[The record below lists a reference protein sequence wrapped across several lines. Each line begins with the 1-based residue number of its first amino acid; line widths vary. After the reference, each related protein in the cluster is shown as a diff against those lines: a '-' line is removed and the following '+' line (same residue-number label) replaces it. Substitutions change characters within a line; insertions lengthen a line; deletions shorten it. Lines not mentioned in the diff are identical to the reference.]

1 MPIVTVLRAGEVI
14 DTESLAKSLDRE
26 RVEAASGRF
35 QPVVLLSRPDQQQ
48 ELAPAKAILNELFR
62 NFDLLEPFDRI
73 KTALK
78 ALAESDPKYR

>member
-14 DTESLAKSLDRE
+14 ETESLARHLDRE
-26 RVEAASGRF
+26 RVESSSGSF
-35 QPVVLLSRPDQQQ
+35 QPIVIMSRQDQQA
-48 ELAPAKAILNELFR
+48 EMIAVKTTLNELFR